1 MTDEPQYITLD
12 EARATLKV
20 TQRQVYRM
28 AAEGKITTLQTQR
41 GRLYSYA
48 DVARIAQERGAHN
61 AGEVLARGSDN
72 AQARQIA
79 TLLRQ
84 QAEVLTRLEERPT
97 DPALVERLER
107 IEGSL
112 NDLTARPAPVAPAG
126 PPTWFYA
133 IVAAA
138 VVLGALALLA
148 LAFLR

>member
-1 MTDEPQYITLD
+1 MEEPQYITLE
-12 EARATLKV
+12 EARAILKV

-28 AAEGKITTLQTQR
+28 AAEGKIATLQTQR

-48 DVARIAQERGAHN
+48 DVARIAQDRGAHN

-79 TLLRQ
+79 ALLRQ
-84 QAEVLTRLEERPT
+84 QSEVLARLEQRPA

-107 IEGSL
+107 IEGALS
-112 NDLTARPAPVAPAG
+112 DLTARPAPIAPAG
-126 PPTWFYA
+126 PPTWFYVVLA
-133 IVAAA
+133 VAAVA
-138 VVLGALALLA
+138 VALGVLA